1 MQKPN
6 KSILRFARSLLIA
19 GIVALTFW
27 SMIIMIFEEKFV
39 FFPSGYSED
48 FYRSAA
54 VGLDPADHWFKAED
68 GTRLHAWFVEAKN
81 PVGILLCFHGNAGNL
96 AHRSEKIR
104 RLRNVGFSAFIID
117 YRGYGRS
124 EGSPTEEGAY
134 QDARAAYDYLVSL
147 PGIDSSSIII
157 VHGTSLGGAIAVDLA
172 VNRPVR
178 AMILES
184 TFSSAADVASIAY
197 PFLPARFLMKTRLD
211 SESKLPSIQIPLLF
225 IHGSDDSIIPIHLGR
240 KLFEAASE
248 PKEFHVISGADHNDV
263 FMVGGDRY
271 TALLHDFALQIR
283 RK

>member
-1 MQKPN
+1 VQKSP
-6 KSILRFARSLLIA
+6 KSIRFARSLLIA
-19 GIVALTFW
+19 GIVAFTFW
-27 SMIIMIFEEKFV
+27 SVIIMIFEERFV

-54 VGLDPADHWFKAED
+54 VGLDPADHWFQAED
-68 GTRLHAWFVEAKN
+68 GTRLHAWFVEAKS
-81 PVGILLCFHGNAGNL
+81 PVGVLLYFHGNAGNL

-124 EGSPTEEGAY
+124 EGSPAEDGAY

-147 PGIDSSSIII
+147 PGIDSSSII

-172 VNRPVR
+172 VNRPVK

-197 PFLPARFLMKTRLD
+197 PFLPARFLMRTRFD
-211 SESKLPSIQIPLLF
+211 SESKLPSTQIPLLF
-225 IHGSDDSIIPIHLGR
+225 IHGSDDSIIPIRLGR

-248 PKEFHVISGADHNDV
+248 PKEFHVIPGADHNDV
-263 FMVGGDRY
+263 FVVGGERY
-271 TALLHDFALQIR
+271 TALIRDFGLQIR
-283 RK
+283 QK